1 MARHTV
7 ELSQK
12 YQGHDGFFD
21 RVVLREPTYKEIFID
36 GLGRPQE
43 WQMGAPGKAML
54 LTFPDVIDA
63 YVQRLAVEPEA
74 EMLAGLSAV
83 DCMRLEK
90 AVCGFFQEPMKPE
103 RLPPV
108 SSSGSDG
115 IKPASNE

>member
-1 MARHTV
+1 MKRHTV

-21 RVVLREPTYKEIFID
+21 RVVLREPTYKEIFVD

-54 LTFPDVIDA
+54 LTFPDVVDA

-74 EMLAGLSAV
+74 EMLLGLGAV
-83 DCMRLEK
+83 DCLRLEK
-90 AVCGFFQEPMKPE
+90 AVCGFFQEPTKPE
-103 RLPPV
+103 RSPPAL
-108 SSSGSDG
+108 SSGSDG
-115 IKPASNE
+115 IKPASSE